1 MVGSL
6 EEADTYT
13 FLENDDGLSDCLA
26 KLILHII
33 EHPTWLRREKAS
45 EMLIWLSKSYPD
57 FVQLFGAKAF
67 SMSSGTHP
75 DLICGA
81 LEQTSI
87 SQQAWEALA
96 QELDFNS
103 IQQNCK
109 HVGRYSV
116 LVRITRQ
123 AAVKG
128 SKSAEEALDTLTAR
142 FNGAT
147 NKSTSDDFELPTW
160 AECIRSNWP
169 MLMKLGVLSTSV
181 LAQAESILQ
190 EICSPLSIEASL
202 ELEQLLAEG
211 YYGNAERPNRWS
223 DKVRYAFQVALHNV
237 AKEPEYKDIEAIFRK
252 YNPTRLDSL
261 RITKFESQAINWIR
275 SKQPIPAHGNSIYL
289 DYCERVWLKGQL
301 RLVRLTAYL
310 TDSPENLPLPSGRF
324 LSTDKP
330 SLDKTS
336 LFDTCANVEALPA
349 YFGSFTPAIPTTHFM
364 RITGA
369 SNSNLK
375 QGWWKSGRLKETY
388 EGAPIHEGCFLSIDS
403 NALRLPHGFSLI
415 WVFELDLEPVGLI
428 SFG

>member
-1 MVGSL
+1 M
-6 EEADTYT
+6 
-13 FLENDDGLSDCLA
+13 
-26 KLILHII
+26 
-33 EHPTWLRREKAS
+33 
-45 EMLIWLSKSYPD
+45 
-57 FVQLFGAKAF
+57 
-67 SMSSGTHP
+67 
-75 DLICGA
+75 
-81 LEQTSI
+81 
-87 SQQAWEALA
+87 
-96 QELDFNS
+96 
-103 IQQNCK
+103 
-109 HVGRYSV
+109 
-116 LVRITRQ
+116 
-123 AAVKG
+123 
-128 SKSAEEALDTLTAR
+128 
-142 FNGAT
+142 
-147 NKSTSDDFELPTW
+147 
-160 AECIRSNWP
+160 
-169 MLMKLGVLSTSV
+169 LSTSV
-181 LAQAESILQ
+181 LAQTESILQ

-261 RITKFESQAINWIR
+261 RITNFESQAINWIR
-275 SKQPIPAHGNSIYL
+275 SKQPTPVHGDSIYL
-289 DYCERVWLKGQL
+289 DYCERVWLKGQPS
-301 RLVRLTAYL
+301 LVRLTAYL
-310 TDSPENLPLPSGRF
+310 TDSPENIPLPSGRF

-369 SNSNLK
+369 SNSNVK
-375 QGWWKSGRLKETY
+375 RGWWKSGRLKETY